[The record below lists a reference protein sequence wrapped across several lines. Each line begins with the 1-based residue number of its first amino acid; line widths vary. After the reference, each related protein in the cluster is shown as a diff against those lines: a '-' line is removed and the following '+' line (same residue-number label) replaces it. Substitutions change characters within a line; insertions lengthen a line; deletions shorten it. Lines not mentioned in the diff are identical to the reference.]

1 MPLTDTDLP
10 IPSEQEV
17 LLAREAARI
26 LEGRAADGED
36 LRMRVS
42 AVGKEPATID
52 LPAAALGPLLAIL
65 KAVGDGKR
73 VAVHVADAEVTAQ
86 QAADLLKVSRTYLVD
101 MIENGTLTAR
111 MVGDQQRLPL
121 KDVLIYKLDTQAK
134 RRAALDELA
143 KSDQELG
150 LR

>member
-1 MPLTDTDLP
+1 MPRNNSDTP
-10 IPSEQEV
+10 NPSEQEV
-17 LLAREAARI
+17 LLAREAACV
-26 LEGRAADGED
+26 LEGHAADGEN
-36 LRMRVS
+36 LRLRVS
-42 AVGKEPATID
+42 AVGKEATTID
-52 LPAAALGPLLAIL
+52 LPAAAVGPLLAIL
-65 KAVGDGKR
+65 RAVGEGKR

-86 QAADLLKVSRTYLVD
+86 QAADLLKVSRTYLVG
-101 MIENGTLTAR
+101 MIENGTLPAR
-111 MVGDQQRLPL
+111 MVGDQQWLPL